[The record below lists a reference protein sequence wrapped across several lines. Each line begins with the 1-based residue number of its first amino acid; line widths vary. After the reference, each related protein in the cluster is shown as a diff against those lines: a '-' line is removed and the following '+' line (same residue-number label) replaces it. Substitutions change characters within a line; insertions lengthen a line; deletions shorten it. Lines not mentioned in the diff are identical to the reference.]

1 MADGDSEWNRDHARA
16 DYDAEYHVA
25 TEVHV
30 STPDYALLTHSM
42 GSPCLLKG
50 EIPFQLQA
58 SGIWDATAA
67 PATHLSQFPHLRSSL
82 RTEVGETS
90 TAPFMSNSSIGLTS
104 AAAVPRFESESA
116 DILMPSPLAIRG
128 DKTVLD
134 HMEPHPVLCNFNQS
148 DNATPLIASRTRPSK
163 KSPPSNPPV
172 IVGQLPPVP
181 DSIPRDPV
189 PQAGRGE
196 GWPYAPQGW
205 PKADDKWGW
214 RVGKRASSNSL
225 WIDRYV
231 ILPISLLKSRRP
243 GKPAEFASRR
253 SFSEYF
259 KQNFPEID
267 PDSIFKAFDW
277 KVPAP
282 KSTEDNEA
290 FDKRGSGVKRDK
302 PSSTD
307 GDDGWQKLKKQCRAG
322 NPDCLLVRGKG
333 GAFESLESLVC
344 HICCSEPGFCCECK
358 CILCCET
365 FLPDADEV
373 SIIRCRNFPVSGDG
387 ICGHASHLECALT
400 SQLAGSIKKNGL
412 DMEYMCRRC
421 DRRMDLRETF
431 TRLVEV
437 LSKTVMR
444 SKVENSLQLALRIVQ
459 DPDDEARSPGK
470 VLATLIEDALRKV
483 RLGAD
488 IGEVY
493 NELTKQR
500 LGLQPGQ
507 LVYASEVSHQVQNG
521 SGAMGPKS
529 TLEGSQ
535 HPTETSLD
543 KLLSPL
549 RSSVSCDASIILPT
563 LISSPHVQRSP
574 TVSTRQ
580 SGWNDTCPASN
591 NPSNALMVWYGDSQA
606 DGVATTRGKRLQY
619 VPSMDMKVPRT
630 SIQDFPKPEG
640 QIMSSVVLQ
649 TPSDILTHTTDLS
662 SLIHQSVSRPPTLS
676 IQEHIRQCE
685 AMANRVRGAAELNT
699 PFSMLSEAVCGE
711 PEVVPTSDSKPPSFS
726 GGSSTAEIHDSQP
739 PASQVVNP
747 SAEASHY
754 TRESGIASIPSSCN
768 PRSPSLFKSQE
779 AGECIAN
786 TDLTEVPRIELS
798 TIPTSKRE
806 PDVADADGLE
816 SEYEDQIIQALE
828 KLRKAQ
834 AAEYACAEKYLHAQK
849 RTIIEHYLQLGNV
862 CGDIA
867 KNGRVKLSPKQVKKD
882 LSKSITFTDRAMN
895 RPVDQ
900 VGKMQEGE
908 KIFESMLNISNGFG
922 QASKE
927 FLREFFNWPP
937 TDIAES

>member
-1 MADGDSEWNRDHARA
+1 MNR
-16 DYDAEYHVA
+16 
-25 TEVHV
+25 
-30 STPDYALLTHSM
+30 
-42 GSPCLLKG
+42 
-50 EIPFQLQA
+50 I
-58 SGIWDATAA
+58 
-67 PATHLSQFPHLRSSL
+67 
-82 RTEVGETS
+82 
-90 TAPFMSNSSIGLTS
+90 S
-104 AAAVPRFESESA
+104 A
-116 DILMPSPLAIRG
+116 
-128 DKTVLD
+128 
-134 HMEPHPVLCNFNQS
+134 
-148 DNATPLIASRTRPSK
+148 
-163 KSPPSNPPV
+163 
-172 IVGQLPPVP
+172 
-181 DSIPRDPV
+181 
-189 PQAGRGE
+189 
-196 GWPYAPQGW
+196 Y
-205 PKADDKWGW
+205 
-214 RVGKRASSNSL
+214 
-225 WIDRYV
+225 
-231 ILPISLLKSRRP
+231 
-243 GKPAEFASRR
+243 R
-253 SFSEYF
+253 SFTIEMRHEKLFSSEYF
-259 KQNFPEID
+259 H
-267 PDSIFKAFDW
+267 SILGYE
-277 KVPAP
+277 KV
-282 KSTEDNEA
+282 ST
-290 FDKRGSGVKRDK
+290 
-302 PSSTD
+302 
-307 GDDGWQKLKKQCRAG
+307 W
-322 NPDCLLVRGKG
+322 
-333 GAFESLESLVC
+333 
-344 HICCSEPGFCCECK
+344 
-358 CILCCET
+358 T
-365 FLPDADEV
+365 FLT
-373 SIIRCRNFPVSGDG
+373 F
-387 ICGHASHLECALT
+387 GHVNNRT
-400 SQLAGSIKKNGL
+400 G
-412 DMEYMCRRC
+412 R
-421 DRRMDLRETF
+421 
-431 TRLVEV
+431 
-437 LSKTVMR
+437 
-444 SKVENSLQLALRIVQ
+444 
-459 DPDDEARSPGK
+459 
-470 VLATLIEDALRKV
+470 
-483 RLGAD
+483 
-488 IGEVY
+488 
-493 NELTKQR
+493 
-500 LGLQPGQ
+500 
-507 LVYASEVSHQVQNG
+507 